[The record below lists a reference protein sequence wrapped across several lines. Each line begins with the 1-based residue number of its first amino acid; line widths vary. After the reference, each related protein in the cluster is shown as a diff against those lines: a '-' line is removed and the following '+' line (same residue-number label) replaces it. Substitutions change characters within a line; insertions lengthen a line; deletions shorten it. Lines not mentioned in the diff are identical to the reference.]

1 MVDWPGELGVD
12 VRVEPSTKSKD
23 PQYSIAMKKLFVN
36 QKRTVNVLFTVNA
49 AQPLPQLD
57 VRAVAIYTRYILLIE
72 EGGVVHQL

>member
-1 MVDWPGELGVD
+1 MVNWPGELGFD

-36 QKRTVNVLFTVNA
+36 QKRTFNVLFTVNA

-57 VRAVAIYTRYILLIE
+57 VRAVAVYTRYIWFIE
-72 EGGVVHQL
+72 EGEFVQC